1 MKVVHRDT
9 YTVRNTL
16 LTIVRKISLLED
28 AEAAEASSP
37 DFAEKK
43 TEKF

>member
-1 MKVVHRDT
+1 MEVVHMDT

-28 AEAAEASSP
+28 VEASSP